1 VIAFLI
7 WLLNVYLVIVLLRIV
22 LSWFPTS
29 GGGFLESAQR
39 VLIAATEPVLGPL
52 RAVLPPVRLGAVAL
66 DLSPIVLIIG
76 IQVLASVLRSF
87 L

>member
-1 VIAFLI
+1 MIAFLI
-7 WLLNVYLVIVLLRIV
+7 WLLNVYLVIVLVRIV

-39 VLIAATEPVLGPL
+39 VLIAVTEPVLGPL